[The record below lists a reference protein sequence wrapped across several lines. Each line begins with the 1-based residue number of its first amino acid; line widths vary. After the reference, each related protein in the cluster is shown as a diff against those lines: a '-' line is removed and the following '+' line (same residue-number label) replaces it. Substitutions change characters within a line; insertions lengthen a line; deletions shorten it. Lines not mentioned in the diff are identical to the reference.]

1 MFSAMI
7 KGFTEDKGVIDFI
20 HAVWAK
26 SDDVRQN
33 SLEEVRRRQSSR
45 QREQNKLR
53 RVAFS

>member
-20 HAVWAK
+20 HAVWARK
-26 SDDVRQN
+26 SGEVRQN
-33 SLEEVRRRQSSR
+33 SLEEVRRRQR
-45 QREQNKLR
+45 AQHKLS